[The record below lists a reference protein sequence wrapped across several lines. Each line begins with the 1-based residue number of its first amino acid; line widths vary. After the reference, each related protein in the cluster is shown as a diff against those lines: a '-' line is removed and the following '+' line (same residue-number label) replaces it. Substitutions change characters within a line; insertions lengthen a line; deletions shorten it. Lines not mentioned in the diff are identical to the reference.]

1 MPFPVLHIQRVHS
14 GIYGW
19 QISLGGHVLAQD
31 DGLASIAECLKQALH
46 DFSEETH
53 AVEIRNYVATA
64 QSFLDG
70 GFGVVASECF
80 APYCLT
86 ISIKPGWAAKPSICH
101 GWYSV
106 Q

>member
-53 AVEIRNYVATA
+53 AVEIRYRGIGLGTYPTQALQAAPSDFADRIVA
-64 QSFLDG
+64 L
-70 GFGVVASECF
+70 F
-80 APYCLT
+80 AEVMDNR
-86 ISIKPGWAAKPSICH
+86 I
-101 GWYSV
+101 
-106 Q
+106 